1 MKYTL
6 MPYQETASDAIM
18 EHLDKAAKAHT
29 IGQQAVFALSA
40 PTGAGKTVIA
50 TSVFERILIPS
61 DDRVEDENAVILW
74 LSDNP
79 DLNEQSR

>member
-18 EHLDKAAKAHT
+18 ARLDDAAKVRD

-40 PTGAGKTVIA
+40 PTGTVRKRNLIYNTA
-50 TSVFERILIPS
+50 TESH
-61 DDRVEDENAVILW
+61 
-74 LSDNP
+74 
-79 DLNEQSR
+79 